1 MLGDFSGET
10 QSMGKCWRHLCRLY
24 LVRKQR
30 YKSCALNQAMVKEDV
45 LLKTYIYSAKNRKE
59 TSHISR
65 FWILN
70 YIVNMIWQYF
80 GGLDW
85 VTPGHSMRSLSGTR
99 TWHVAIWPSLSFYL
113 TMTTSSGPQVLA
125 PATAGAALKRL
136 ERRGDPPTSTS
147 TSSKWSNLSSRS
159 NIKHKIYGGSTQTL
173 DTRYYRYTDR
183 DCSAPLPV
191 VVIVLI
197 NYLCHYKITVL
208 RWKWEFPSLH
218 PPPHTGKLNSI
229 WRYLREFRF
238 IIHLFFFCL

>member
-30 YKSCALNQAMVKEDV
+30 YKSCALNQAMVKDV
-45 LLKTYIYSAKNRKE
+45 LLRTYIYSAKKQEGNIKHLKIRN
-59 TSHISR
+59 
-65 FWILN
+65 LN
-70 YIVNMIWQYF
+70 NIVNMIWQYF
-80 GGLDW
+80 GGLGW
-85 VTPGHSMRSLSGTR
+85 VTPGHSMRSLSGRR